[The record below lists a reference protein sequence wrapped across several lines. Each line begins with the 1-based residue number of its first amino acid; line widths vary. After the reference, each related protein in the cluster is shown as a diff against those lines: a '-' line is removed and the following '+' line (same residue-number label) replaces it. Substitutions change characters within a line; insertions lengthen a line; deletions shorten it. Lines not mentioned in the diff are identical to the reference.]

1 MGQHE
6 WSTERNYWN
15 YTRRHARITS
25 TVQCMYDRCCELV
38 IYQRKNE
45 NQYHFCWYD
54 ICTCIQTMYVNLTDG
69 NLRVLSYESLVNHWP
84 TVKMLLTKFSYL
96 TFSWVLALVIH
107 MEIIPNRIFEYCTSI
122 AQYYIWRRCEIKME
136 LM

>member
-15 YTRRHARITS
+15 YTRRHARMTS

-54 ICTCIQTMYVNLTDG
+54 MFTCIQTMYVNLTDG

-84 TVKMLLTKFSYL
+84 TVKMLLTNFHTSLSAGYSHLLFTWKSYQVEFL
-96 TFSWVLALVIH
+96 NIVHRLHNTTFEDDVKLKWS
-107 MEIIPNRIFEYCTSI
+107 
-122 AQYYIWRRCEIKME
+122 
-136 LM
+136 